1 MHTKRDSRISG
12 FYKLS
17 IEERI
22 QKVKEFASLDDKD
35 IAPLRRGIS
44 IEDADRMVENVIG
57 KFEMPFGIAV
67 NFRINDRDYLV
78 PMVTEESSVIAAA
91 SNAAKIAR
99 EGNGF
104 RTSSTEPIMI
114 GQVQIIAKDLRE
126 AEEIILKNKGR
137 ILDIANKQDPIL
149 IKLGGGAKRIETRI
163 IKDMLI
169 LHIFVDV
176 RDAMGANAVN
186 TMCEAVGEYIEKI
199 TNGDVNLR
207 IISNFATERIAK
219 AEVKIPL
226 NILGKKTADR
236 IILAYKFANND
247 IYRAVTHN
255 KGIMNGITAV
265 AIATG
270 NDTRAIEAG
279 AHAYAARNGVYKPLT
294 DWKKNGKYLTGRIEI
309 PLAVGIVG
317 GGTIHP
323 LAKLSLKIL
332 DVKTAGELSEVMA
345 AVGLAQNFAALRAL
359 VSEGIQRGHM
369 KLHAK
374 NIAMIA
380 GAKGKQ
386 IDIIA
391 EQLIKENNINVN
403 RARELLVNLKI

>member
-226 NILGKKTADR
+226 NIIGKKTADR

-294 DWKKNGKYLTGRIEI
+294 EWKKNGKYLTGRIEI

>member
-226 NILGKKTADR
+226 NIIGKKTADR

-294 DWKKNGKYLTGRIEI
+294 EWKKNGKYLTGRIEI

-359 VSEGIQRGHM
+359 VSEGIQKGHM

>member
-1 MHTKRDSRISG
+1 M
-12 FYKLS
+12 S

-226 NILGKKTADR
+226 NIIGKKTADR

-359 VSEGIQRGHM
+359 ASEGIQKGHM

>member
-1 MHTKRDSRISG
+1 M
-12 FYKLS
+12 S

-226 NILGKKTADR
+226 NIIGKKTADR

-294 DWKKNGKYLTGRIEI
+294 EWKKNGKYLTGRIEI

-359 VSEGIQRGHM
+359 VSEGIQKGHM

>member
-35 IAPLRRGIS
+35 IAPLRSGIS

-226 NILGKKTADR
+226 NIIGKKTADR

-255 KGIMNGITAV
+255 KGIMNGIIAV

-294 DWKKNGKYLTGRIEI
+294 EWKKNGRYLTGRIEI

-359 VSEGIQRGHM
+359 ASEGIQKGHM